1 MIDKELEVPSPP
13 EIEMRA
19 ESLPDDTEL
28 STQTVDLDQWFSS
41 DLTSSG
47 SFDLGILAIEAF
59 GKLLDALPI
68 PTLLVDGSYSVVFVN
83 RACGKISPN
92 YDKLR
97 GVPFAT
103 LVPRSRNAEKAQ
115 LLLRRVFSTR
125 KPHVADGIL
134 ELETKKVWGRLHF
147 SSIRIGRDRYTMIL
161 VEDLTSERTQLLL
174 NQRDWKQ
181 TRRKLEELERLA
193 SDSSQEQM
201 VTADRL
207 EKELMRHERTRESLR
222 DARRKFEALTEQI
235 PYGVAVI
242 DTEGGFRYLNG
253 KFKELFGWHS
263 ESLPHGTEW
272 FTRILPESDRTYQ
285 TVLEWLEAISASNG
299 HSPELRMFEVVLREG
314 DRITVAF
321 RSVKLPDGDY
331 LVMCNPPA
339 PPAEALVPSA
349 PL

>member
-1 MIDKELEVPSPP
+1 MIDKEIEVSSTP
-13 EIEMRA
+13 EHVMCA
-19 ESLPDDTEL
+19 EPLPDETEL
-28 STQTVDLDQWFSS
+28 CTQTVDLDQWFSS

-92 YDKLR
+92 YDKVR

-103 LVPRSRNAEKAQ
+103 LVPRPRNAEKAQ

-134 ELETKKVWGRLHF
+134 EFETKKVWGRLHF

-181 TRRKLEELERLA
+181 IRRKLEELEKLA
-193 SDSSQEQM
+193 SDSSEERM
-201 VTADRL
+201 ATADRL
-207 EKELMRHERTRESLR
+207 EKELTRHERTRESLR
-222 DARRKFEALTEQI
+222 DARRKFDALTEQI
-235 PYGVAVI
+235 PFGVAVI

-272 FTRILPESDRTYQ
+272 FTRILPETDRTYG
-285 TVLEWLEAISASNG
+285 TVLEWLEAISVNDG
-299 HSPELRMFEVVLREG
+299 RERELRTFEVVLREG

-331 LVMCNPPA
+331 LVTCKPLPPST
-339 PPAEALVPSA
+339 AELVPSD